1 VEPLEGRQAP
11 ATLAVNSADD
21 TANPANPDL
30 SLREAISLD
39 NSLTPPANPSP
50 RIPDQING
58 TLHGGG
64 ADTIRFDPVGVA
76 GPIVLGGTP
85 RELSTPAVTPPVTR
99 GGDGVTVDGNGASG
113 VVRQAQAEDPLAWQ
127 RLVALCYPLV
137 GYWARRAGLQPHDRD
152 DLCQE
157 VFRSVARRLAGFRP
171 DGDGGGFRGWLWTI
185 TRNKLRDFFRLR
197 RRQFLPPGGDG
208 GRLLDLADRPPEPED
223 PGPGAADPVVRRA
236 LEVLHTEFE
245 ERTRLAF
252 WRSAVEEQPAADV
265 GAGLA
270 MSATAV
276 RQARS
281 RVLRR
286 LRQELGAAG
295 SGF

>member
-1 VEPLEGRQAP
+1 VGLLEVRQAP
-11 ATLAVNSADD
+11 ATLPVNSTDETADPPD
-21 TANPANPDL
+21 TSD
-30 SLREAISLD
+30 
-39 NSLTPPANPSP
+39 
-50 RIPDQING
+50 
-58 TLHGGG
+58 
-64 ADTIRFDPVGVA
+64 
-76 GPIVLGGTP
+76 
-85 RELSTPAVTPPVTR
+85 
-99 GGDGVTVDGNGASG
+99 GDGVTVDGNHATRL
-113 VVRQAQAEDPLAWQ
+113 VRQAQAEDPLAWQ
-127 RLVALCYPLV
+127 RLMALCLPLV
-137 GYWARRAGLQPHDRD
+137 GYWARGAGLQPHDRD

-171 DGDGGGFRGWLWTI
+171 DGDGDGFRSWLWTI

-197 RRQFLPPGGDG
+197 RRQFLPSGGEG
-208 GRLLDLADRPPEPED
+208 GLLLNLADRPAEPED

-236 LEVLHTEFE
+236 LEVLATEFE

-281 RVLRR
+281 RVLHR
-286 LRQELGAAG
+286 LRQELAVGRRPAG
-295 SGF
+295 TRPTSREGTGRLAGERSCDLIPDDEQRNRPGSAFVLEDLRRDP